1 MSYHPC
7 VSGCGRFLS
16 PQDGHDRCLTCL
28 GIQHAEGAF
37 VDGSC
42 SSCGDMTISELRDR
56 LRYVKLGGVPLP
68 LPRSGVRPGT
78 RGAAASGG
86 VRGDLRITV
95 RASPRGVP
103 HPSSAPQPVGL
114 PLERAGT
121 SAERGTPPVS
131 FGAPPDDQMSIAA
144 SEGELSLSGDDDSA
158 ALPPSGVV
166 ALSEPDPEM
175 TAMLSRAAENVG
187 LVWNPPPRPDPSR
200 LDEWFLGGGRAGSQ
214 RPPPVP
220 FFPEVHE
227 ELTRSWKAP
236 FTARNKSCG
245 SSALTTLDGGAALGY
260 TGIPSVERSVAMQ
273 LCPTAAT
280 TLRGDPCLP
289 SRACKYSSGLT
300 GSAYRACGEAASALH
315 AMALLQVHQAK
326 ALKDLHEGGH
336 DLTVLHELRA
346 ATDLALRATKVTAQS
361 LGRAMSTLVVQERH
375 LWLCLADMKE
385 QEKVQF
391 LNAPVSQTGLFGDAV
406 ESFAQQ
412 FSAAQKQ
419 TEAIKHIMRRR
430 KPAASTPAAVPQ
442 PARRRGRPSAAAPAP
457 AQPQQP
463 STRQRR
469 GAGRRQ
475 DAQPVQA
482 PAKPGGK
489 RRCKRPWDG
498 RPGDGGDCSV
508 GDGDCA
514 TPSPGGGPGGESF
527 VSFCFCSAAGPAAS
541 GTQNINKRAVSSISG
556 SQEEESGE
564 PCITSSLP
572 SSSLARQQ
580 VVAQEHPSCPFVEPG
595 KGGSTPVP
603 ASSRHTP
610 GCHKPQAGFL
620 CFLPH
625 EEESG
630 ECYTTHPD
638 PAPCHHRPGRHRPRG
653 GSLCSTMLPLRGY
666 VGGPVGSAG
675 TVSRSLVSAPRSV
688 SVAPADHQT
697 RLRDSVRPAS
707 PQVQGCPLHFSES
720 CRCPCPV
727 CGNRSPAGEGCDRTG
742 PSSRYEVGVL
752 QPLLH
757 CAQEKRWVTTDLG
770 SASFEPCT
778 SQAAVQNVDAETH
791 FRVRP
796 SPRLVCSDRPEG
808 CVLSCLDPPATQA
821 IPAIRVRG
829 SGISVQGPALRAV
842 PVASCLHQSRGGGP
856 CSPERT
862 RGAHP
867 QLPRRL
873 AHTCTVSRAVARTQG
888 PGAQA
893 PQPVGPSGQLGKE
906 QTRANT
912 EDLFSRHGVGFGQ
925 PDSTPHPGTCS
936 VGAELPQ
943 DFIRQDGGPTETLSE
958 APGAYG
964 CSCGDS
970 AARSA
975 PYETASALAPWPN
988 PEVGVGTRYSPG
1000 SDYTGLPQNL
1010 QPVVRS
1016 LVPSGRSAP
1025 GAGIQACGGIH
1036 GCLGHWLGSHVQR
1049 ARSVRGLDGSPTA
1062 LAYQLPRAAG
1072 STPGLEPPQ
1081 RAPSGQGRSGPYGQ
1095 HCDRCVYQPAR
1106 RFTLPSHVAT
1116 RPPPPPLESEAS
1128 EVPSCH
1134 PHPRSAQPG
1143 SRRAVSSSTS
1153 RGVETPSSGGPA
1165 DLESVRSCSG
1175 RPVCISGNHPL
1186 PVVLLPNRGNAR
1198 HGCTGTQL
1206 APGPAQICVPPSEP
1220 TSTDTVQDQGGR
1232 GAGLVSSSILAQQDL
1247 VPGTHAPRDSP
1258 SLADSSEEGF
1268 AFSETGHPPAP
1279 ASRLVETPCVVPG
1292 RDAEVLGDLPQ
1303 EVALTIASARA
1314 PSTRRAYA
1322 LKWNL
1327 FVEWCSSHRED
1338 PRRCSIRAVLSFLQQ
1353 GLERRLSPSTLKV
1366 YVAAISAHHD
1376 PVEGRSVGKH
1386 DLVIRFLRGA
1396 RRLNPP
1402 RPPSLPSWDLA
1413 LVLRALQIAPF
1424 EPLQSVELKFL
1435 SMKTLLLT
1443 ALASIKRVGDLQAF
1457 SVDESCLEFGP
1468 ADSSATLRPGL
1479 AMCPRFLPLPSGTRW
1494 WTCKRCPWRRQTQP
1508 WLRSVLY
1515 VHCDSTWIEL
1525 GASGPQNSSL
1535 FVTEGSRR
1543 GMLSPSRG
1551 WPTG

>member
-1 MSYHPC
+1 MVHVLLVGTWPSRSCVIDSAMSNMAESLCLCRDPACVPAPGAPLHP
-7 VSGCGRFLS
+7 VESEVIWGLRSGL
-16 PQDGHDRCLTCL
+16 PQEESLTPQALRSRWGCRWNGL
-28 GIQHAEGAF
+28 GPLQ
-37 VDGSC
+37 S
-42 SSCGDMTISELRDR
+42 
-56 LRYVKLGGVPLP
+56 GVHHPFPSVLP
-68 LPRSGVRPGT
+68 LTTRCRSLHR
-78 RGAAASGG
+78 R
-86 VRGDLRITV
+86 
-95 RASPRGVP
+95 
-103 HPSSAPQPVGL
+103 
-114 PLERAGT
+114 
-121 SAERGTPPVS
+121 VS
-131 FGAPPDDQMSIAA
+131 
-144 SEGELSLSGDDDSA
+144 SLSGDDDSA

-300 GSAYRACGEAASALH
+300 GSACRACGEAASALH

-346 ATDLALRATKVTAQS
+346 ATDFALRATKVTAQS
-361 LGRAMSTLVVQERH
+361 LGRSMSMLVVQERH

-419 TEAIKHIMRRR
+419 TEAIKHIMHRR
-430 KPAASTPAAVPQ
+430 KPAASTPAAAPQ
-442 PARRRGRPSAAAPAP
+442 PAHRRGRPSAAAPAP

-489 RRCKRPWDG
+489 RRCKRP
-498 RPGDGGDCSV
+498 GDG
-508 GDGDCA
+508 GDCA

-564 PCITSSLP
+564 PCITGSLP
-572 SSSLARQQ
+572 SSSLARRQ

-666 VGGPVGSAG
+666 VCGPIGSAG
-675 TVSRSLVSAPRSV
+675 TVSRSLVSTPRSV

-742 PSSRYEVGVL
+742 PSS
-752 QPLLH
+752 LH

-770 SASFEPCT
+770 SASFEPRT

-796 SPRLVCSDRPEG
+796 SPRLVPDTGTWCSGTSASWAFGSTGKRANSCQRRGSLFSAWSWIRSTRQHASPRI
-808 CVLSCLDPPATQA
+808 VLS
-821 IPAIRVRG
+821 
-829 SGISVQGPALRAV
+829 
-842 PVASCLHQSRGGGP
+842 
-856 CSPERT
+856 
-862 RGAHP
+862 
-867 QLPRRL
+867 
-873 AHTCTVSRAVARTQG
+873 
-888 PGAQA
+888 
-893 PQPVGPSGQLGKE
+893 
-906 QTRANT
+906 
-912 EDLFSRHGVGFGQ
+912 
-925 PDSTPHPGTCS
+925 
-936 VGAELPQ
+936 
-943 DFIRQDGGPTETLSE
+943 
-958 APGAYG
+958 
-964 CSCGDS
+964 
-970 AARSA
+970 
-975 PYETASALAPWPN
+975 
-988 PEVGVGTRYSPG
+988 
-1000 SDYTGLPQNL
+1000 
-1010 QPVVRS
+1010 
-1016 LVPSGRSAP
+1016 
-1025 GAGIQACGGIH
+1025 
-1036 GCLGHWLGSHVQR
+1036 
-1049 ARSVRGLDGSPTA
+1049 
-1062 LAYQLPRAAG
+1062 
-1072 STPGLEPPQ
+1072 
-1081 RAPSGQGRSGPYGQ
+1081 
-1095 HCDRCVYQPAR
+1095 RCW
-1106 RFTLPSHVAT
+1106 T
-1116 RPPPPPLESEAS
+1116 
-1128 EVPSCH
+1128 
-1134 PHPRSAQPG
+1134 
-1143 SRRAVSSSTS
+1143 
-1153 RGVETPSSGGPA
+1153 
-1165 DLESVRSCSG
+1165 
-1175 RPVCISGNHPL
+1175 
-1186 PVVLLPNRGNAR
+1186 
-1198 HGCTGTQL
+1198 
-1206 APGPAQICVPPSEP
+1206 
-1220 TSTDTVQDQGGR
+1220 
-1232 GAGLVSSSILAQQDL
+1232 
-1247 VPGTHAPRDSP
+1247 
-1258 SLADSSEEGF
+1258 
-1268 AFSETGHPPAP
+1268 
-1279 ASRLVETPCVVPG
+1279 ASRLYQAG
-1292 RDAEVLGDLPQ
+1292 RQSHWNSFRGSWGIWLQL
-1303 EVALTIASARA
+1303 
-1314 PSTRRAYA
+1314 RR
-1322 LKWNL
+1322 
-1327 FVEWCSSHRED
+1327 
-1338 PRRCSIRAVLSFLQQ
+1338 
-1353 GLERRLSPSTLKV
+1353 
-1366 YVAAISAHHD
+1366 
-1376 PVEGRSVGKH
+1376 
-1386 DLVIRFLRGA
+1386 
-1396 RRLNPP
+1396 
-1402 RPPSLPSWDLA
+1402 
-1413 LVLRALQIAPF
+1413 
-1424 EPLQSVELKFL
+1424 
-1435 SMKTLLLT
+1435 
-1443 ALASIKRVGDLQAF
+1443 
-1457 SVDESCLEFGP
+1457 
-1468 ADSSATLRPGL
+1468 
-1479 AMCPRFLPLPSGTRW
+1479 
-1494 WTCKRCPWRRQTQP
+1494 
-1508 WLRSVLY
+1508 
-1515 VHCDSTWIEL
+1515 
-1525 GASGPQNSSL
+1525 
-1535 FVTEGSRR
+1535 
-1543 GMLSPSRG
+1543 
-1551 WPTG
+1551 